1 MNIPLDNPPQRPHSR
16 HGLAVALVL
25 LGVAIFVVTMLRAA
39 VHLRLMSIGGWPWM
53 RLIEVAW
60 SAAVGIGLAAALGV
74 CGYLIGRLGAKDD
87 SPMAAPVLPPE
98 ASALGFADEGVS
110 GDCPPV
116 QIAPPETPLPQP
128 DGAPPA
134 PPTSS
139 ELSEASSA
147 DVAPESVL
155 LDDGDGSVEAAVGHV
170 EELMSLG
177 MFDDAAKM
185 ADRLALRY
193 PRDPTAQELLARV
206 RREADAFGRQQQQR
220 LFDEIDKACVARQ
233 WRTALTAARKLTA
246 QFPDSS
252 QAQDVAERMATLTQN
267 ARIEEVRQ
275 LRDNIRD
282 LIERRR
288 YGEAVAV
295 AEDVLAR
302 FADTQA
308 AAELRDQM
316 RRLRELADKQ
326 A

>member
-1 MNIPLDNPPQRPHSR
+1 MNVPIDNSPPPRLG

-25 LGVAIFVVTMLRAA
+25 LGAVVFVVTMLRAA
-39 VHLRLMSIGGWPWM
+39 VHLRFLWRGGWPWL

-74 CGYLIGRLGAKDD
+74 CGYLIGRLETKDASPTALSPGAP
-87 SPMAAPVLPPE
+87 ST
-98 ASALGFADEGVS
+98 GFADDGGGS
-110 GDCPPV
+110 DCPPV
-116 QIAPPETPLPQP
+116 QTPPPGCPSQQT

-134 PPTSS
+134 PPISPESSS
-139 ELSEASSA
+139 EAPA
-147 DVAPESVL
+147 DPAPESVL
-155 LDDGDGSVEAAVGHV
+155 LDDGDGSVETAIGHV

-177 MFDDAAKM
+177 MFADAAKM

-206 RREADAFGRQQQQR
+206 HREADAFGRQQQQR
-220 LFDEIDKACVARQ
+220 LFDEIDKACVARE
-233 WRTALTAARKLTA
+233 WGAALTAARKLTA
-246 QFPDSS
+246 QFPDSP
-252 QAQDVAERMATLTQN
+252 QAKDVGERMATLTQN

-288 YGEAVAV
+288 YGDAVAV

-326 A
+326 G